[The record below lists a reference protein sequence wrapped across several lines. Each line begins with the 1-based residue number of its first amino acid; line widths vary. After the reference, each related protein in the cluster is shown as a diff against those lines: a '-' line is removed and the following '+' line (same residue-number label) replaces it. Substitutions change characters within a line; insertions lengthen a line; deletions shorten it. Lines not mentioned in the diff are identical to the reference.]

1 MKRFYKLM
9 LSGFGTGWLPVA
21 SGTWGAAAAALIV
34 WPLTWLTPGVLT
46 LELTVLIV
54 GFTWIGV
61 LGSDALAAEWGE
73 DPSQTVIDEMVGMWI
88 AVLGLPMTWQYWL
101 AAFLLFR
108 FFDILK
114 PLGVRRMEK
123 IGGGWGVMLDDVMA
137 GVYANLVL
145 QVFQILEVF

>member
-21 SGTWGAAAAALIV
+21 SGTWGAAAAALIA
-34 WPLTWLTPGVLT
+34 WPLTLLTPNALT
-46 LELTVLIV
+46 LELMILIV
-54 GFTWIGV
+54 GFTWIGA
-61 LGSDALAAEWGE
+61 LGSDVLADEWGD

-88 AVLGLPMTWQYWL
+88 AVLGLPLTWQYWL

-114 PLGVRRMEK
+114 PLGVRRLEQ
-123 IGGGWGVMLDDVMA
+123 IGGGWGVMLDDVLA

-145 QVFQILEVF
+145 QVAVLFIK